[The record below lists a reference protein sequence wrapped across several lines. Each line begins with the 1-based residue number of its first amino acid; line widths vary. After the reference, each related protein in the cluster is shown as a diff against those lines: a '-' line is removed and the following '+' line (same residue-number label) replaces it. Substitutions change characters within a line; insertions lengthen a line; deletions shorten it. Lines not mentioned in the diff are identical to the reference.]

1 MTKFHTPMGEDLGRH
16 VLRIED
22 LRLTASRGARDLVKG
37 VSLSVAPGRVLG
49 LVGESGSGK
58 TLTGLSCLGMLPQG
72 IERTGGEVFVAGQPI
87 LDLAPNEQRRL
98 RGSVVSMVL
107 QDPLSGFHPM
117 LTVGKQIFHSLQDHG
132 VGKESA
138 RARVLEVLG
147 QARLPEPEKVANRF
161 PHQLSGGMRQRAMIA
176 LALANRPSL
185 LIADE
190 PTTALDPTVQAGV
203 LRLLR
208 QLADDGL
215 GIVFVTHNLGVV
227 AGLCDE
233 VSVME
238 HGLIVESGDVA
249 PVLENPQHPYSIE
262 LLNASPRLSSPHV
275 LRAPLN
281 AARTNE
287 PAAISVQGASQR
299 YGTRGIFGRGAV
311 VHALS
316 DVSFEIPRGST
327 TAIVGESGS
336 GKSTLTRLLVGLE
349 KPTAGRVTVA
359 GQDMTRLN
367 PASEREFRRKV
378 QLVFQDASRS
388 LDPRYT
394 AEELLLEALG
404 VADRKASPSAVL
416 ELCDRVHL
424 PRTILGLR
432 TTHLSGGQ
440 RQRVAIARALAPNPE
455 ILVADEPVSALDVT
469 NQQRIMSL
477 FQELV
482 DENNLT
488 LIMVSHDLALVR
500 DMTDTV
506 ITMYKGRLMEATPAE
521 EFYRKPRN
529 PYSQALLDAMPDP
542 SRIGELPTVTVP
554 ALPGRVG

>member
-1 MTKFHTPMGEDLGRH
+1 MTNFNSPTREDRGTP

-22 LRLTASRGARDLVKG
+22 LRLTTAQGTRELVKG

-58 TLTGLSCLGMLPQG
+58 TLTGLSCLGLLPQG

-87 LDLAPNEQRRL
+87 LDLAPREQRRL
-98 RGSVVSMVL
+98 RGSVVSMVM

-132 VGKESA
+132 VEKESA
-138 RARVLEVLG
+138 RARVLEVLA
-147 QARLPEPEKVANRF
+147 QARLAEPEKVSNQF

-176 LALANRPSL
+176 LALAHRPRL
-185 LIADE
+185 LVADE

-215 GIVFVTHNLGVV
+215 GVLFVTHNLGVV

-262 LLNASPRLSSPHV
+262 LLNASPRLSSPHI
-275 LRAPLN
+275 LRTPLN
-281 AARTNE
+281 AAGTDE

-299 YGTRGIFGRGAV
+299 YGSRGIFGRGAV
-311 VHALS
+311 VDALS
-316 DVSFEIPRGST
+316 EVSFEIPRGST
-327 TAIVGESGS
+327 TSIVGESGS

-388 LDPRYT
+388 LDPRNT
-394 AEELLLEALG
+394 AEELLLEALR

-424 PRTILGLR
+424 PRTILGQR
-432 TTHLSGGQ
+432 TTQLSGGQ

-477 FQELV
+477 FRELV
-482 DENNLT
+482 ADNDLT

-506 ITMYKGRLMEATPAE
+506 ITMYKGRLMEATPAQ

-542 SRIGELPTVTVP
+542 SRIGELPIVTVP
-554 ALPGRVG
+554 ALPGRVA

>member
-1 MTKFHTPMGEDLGRH
+1 MTKFHSPRSEDLSGP

-22 LRLTASRGARDLVKG
+22 LRLTASHGTRELVKG

-58 TLTGLSCLGMLPQG
+58 SLTGLSCLGMLPQG
-72 IERTGGEVFVAGQPI
+72 IERTSGEVFVAGQPI
-87 LDLAPNEQRRL
+87 LDLAPSEQRRL

-132 VGKESA
+132 VEKESA

-147 QARLPEPEKVANRF
+147 QARLPEPEKVSNQF

-215 GIVFVTHNLGVV
+215 GVLFVTHNLGVV

-249 PVLENPQHPYSIE
+249 QVLENPQHPYSIE
-262 LLNASPRLSSPHV
+262 LLNASPRLSSPHI

-287 PAAISVQGASQR
+287 PAAISVEGASQR
-299 YGTRGIFGRGAV
+299 YGSRGIFGRGAV
-311 VHALS
+311 VNALS

-327 TAIVGESGS
+327 TSIVGESGS

-359 GQDMTRLN
+359 GQDMARLN
-367 PASEREFRRKV
+367 PASEREFRLKV

-388 LDPRYT
+388 LDPRNT
-394 AEELLLEALG
+394 AEELLLEALR
-404 VADRKASPSAVL
+404 VADQKASPSAVL
-416 ELCDRVHL
+416 QLCDRVHL
-424 PRTILGLR
+424 PRTILRQR

-440 RQRVAIARALAPNPE
+440 RQRVAIARALARNPE

-469 NQQRIMSL
+469 NQQRIMGL
-477 FQELV
+477 FRELV
-482 DENNLT
+482 EDNNLT

-542 SRIGELPTVTVP
+542 SRIGELPTATVP

>member
-1 MTKFHTPMGEDLGRH
+1 MTKFHTPMGEDLARH

-22 LRLTASRGARDLVKG
+22 LRLTASQGARDLVKG
-37 VSLSVAPGRVLG
+37 VSLSLAPGRVLG

-58 TLTGLSCLGMLPQG
+58 TLTGLSCLGMLPHG
-72 IERTGGEVFVAGQPI
+72 IERTGGEVFVEGQPI

-147 QARLPEPEKVANRF
+147 QARLPEPEKVSNRF

-275 LRAPLN
+275 LRAPLD

-287 PAAISVQGASQR
+287 PAAVSVQGASQR

-327 TAIVGESGS
+327 TSIVGESGS

-349 KPTAGRVTVA
+349 KPTAGSVTVA
-359 GQDMTRLN
+359 GQDMARLN

-404 VADRKASPSAVL
+404 VADRKASRSAVL

-469 NQQRIMSL
+469 NQQRIMGL

-482 DENNLT
+482 GQNNLT

-542 SRIGELPTVTVP
+542 NRIGELPTATVP
-554 ALPGRVG
+554 ALSGRVG